1 MPKKIW
7 GPVQIC
13 EMSDTV
19 TATPP
24 AKSYTLIIIIRNT
37 RFIYYSD
44 IKLAEILQFD
54 MFILYKE

>member
-1 MPKKIW
+1 MPQKI
-7 GPVQIC
+7 GCSLQIF

-19 TATPP
+19 IAMPP
-24 AKSYTLIIIIRNT
+24 AKSYTLIIIIHNT

-44 IKLAEILQFD
+44 IKLEVLQID